1 MPVKIRL
8 ARRGRKKIPFYHI
21 VVADSRAPRD
31 GRYIEQLG
39 KYYPKTNPATIELDF
54 NRALYWLQTG
64 AQPSETCRSILS
76 VKGVLYKNH
85 LLNGVKKGALTSE
98 LVETKFQAWF
108 DEKEKKHQIMLDE
121 TKDKSEKLKK
131 QRLEIE
137 SKVRE
142 EKAAAIASKLAKAET
157 SEPNESAETTEAA
170 EPAENTEEPK

>member
-31 GRYIEQLG
+31 GRYIEQVG
-39 KYYPKTNPATIELDF
+39 KYFPKTNPATIELDF
-54 NRALYWLQTG
+54 DRALYWLQTG
-64 AQPSETCRSILS
+64 AQPSDTCRSILS

-98 LVETKFQAWF
+98 QVETKYQAWIE
-108 DEKEKKHQIMLDE
+108 DKEKKHQNKLDE
-121 TKDKSEKLKK
+121 TKDKTENLKK

-137 SKVRE
+137 SKIRE
-142 EKAAAIASKLAKAET
+142 EKAAAIASKLTQAEA
-157 SEPNESAETTEAA
+157 SETTETTE
-170 EPAENTEEPK
+170 EPETPKAPENTEEAK